1 LFLLRDLFRQLP
13 PGGHFLYLDFTFDV
27 FNIIIENHFLY
38 GMGRDVP
45 EHYRVKQKYRK
56 HYQYFETL
64 GIRDLLRVIPVH
76 VPPLVQNS
84 IELIILMALVKGC
97 NFPLLQGLDFIT
109 EHAGRLP
116 DNIHEKEQINYIP
129 LVFLQI

>member
-1 LFLLRDLFRQLP
+1 MS
-13 PGGHFLYLDFTFDV
+13 PGGHFLYLEFAFDV

-38 GMGRDVP
+38 RMARNVP
-45 EHYRVKQKYRK
+45 EHYRVQQKDRK

-76 VPPLVQNS
+76 VLPLVQNS
-84 IELIILMALVKGC
+84 IELVILMALVICC
-97 NFPLLQGLDFIT
+97 NFPLLQGLKFIA

-129 LVFLQI
+129 LVFLVLK